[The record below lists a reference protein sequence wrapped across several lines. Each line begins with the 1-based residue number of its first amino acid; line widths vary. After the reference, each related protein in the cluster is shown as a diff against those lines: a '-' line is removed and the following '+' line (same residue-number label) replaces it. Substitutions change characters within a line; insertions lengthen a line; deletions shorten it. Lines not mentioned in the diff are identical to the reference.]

1 MFKYPSQETKVVA
14 SAEEGIGEGVLVQA
28 AMQTKSSHRGRLDII
43 AHILT
48 SAVGGVRK
56 TTIMYRCNLSF
67 RQLEAYLGLLLSK
80 ELLKMLT
87 RRESSASRYFETT
100 ERGLRFLKAYRSL
113 NSLMKA

>member
-1 MFKYPSQETKVVA
+1 
-14 SAEEGIGEGVLVQA
+14 
-28 AMQTKSSHRGRLDII
+28 MQTKSSHRGKLDII

-80 ELLKMLT
+80 ELLQVLT
-87 RRESSASRYFETT
+87 RRESSASHYFETT
-100 ERGLRFLKAYRSL
+100 ERGLRFLKAYRNL